1 MGDDGSSIPPH
12 DDGGGWKSL
21 SCGSQG
27 TPRAE
32 QEGDRAGLKGWRWGP
47 LGKGTQLRQGQV
59 VGKPSCGP
67 WSLPRQKGSLPTSK
81 DTPVMEE
88 ATGVGQNG
96 GMSGLP
102 QWSIG

>member
-59 VGKPSCGP
+59 VGREDSNGGGRDRNRQ
-67 WSLPRQKGSLPTSK
+67 RQKRA
-81 DTPVMEE
+81 V
-88 ATGVGQNG
+88 
-96 GMSGLP
+96 
-102 QWSIG
+102 